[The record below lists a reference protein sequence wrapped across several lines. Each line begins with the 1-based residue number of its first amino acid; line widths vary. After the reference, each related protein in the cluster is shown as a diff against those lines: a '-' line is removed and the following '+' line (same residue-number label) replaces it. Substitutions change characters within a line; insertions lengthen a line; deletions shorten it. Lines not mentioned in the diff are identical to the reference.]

1 MNHNVLD
8 KGYVRLVNSWGSEL
22 DIVNSARVSYDKES
36 KLRDDGSLT
45 LNDQKLLNFLIE
57 HKHDSTL
64 RHAGFTF
71 EVYAPLMIAR
81 QWYKHAVSSTHV
93 EDQLGWNESSRRYI
107 TENEEF
113 YIPKG
118 DQWRSK
124 PENSKQGS
132 GEPLS
137 SDIGGWFTNK
147 LWDTIETGKGLYDK
161 AMAAGI
167 APEQAR
173 LFLPAYGMYVRWR
186 WTVSLNAVLHFL
198 SLRLGDG
205 AQSEIADYA
214 EVVNLLV
221 KEKFPSTVDAWE
233 QFRI

>member
-1 MNHNVLD
+1 MNKPVLD
-8 KGYVRLVNSWGSEL
+8 KGYIRLVNSWGTEL

-36 KLRDDGSLT
+36 DNLT
-45 LNDQKLLNFLIE
+45 DKDTGLINFLVK

-64 RHAGFTF
+64 RHCGFTF

-81 QWYKHAVSSTHV
+81 QWYKHAVSSSHV
-93 EDQLGWNESSRRYI
+93 EDQLGWNESSRRYV

-113 YIPKG
+113 YIPNA

-132 GEPLS
+132 GDPVSFFE
-137 SDIGGWFTNK
+137 GQTFTNE
-147 LWDTIETGKGLYDK
+147 LIDYIEYGNGLYQK
-161 AMAAGI
+161 AMDQGI

-186 WTVSLNAVLHFL
+186 WTTSLNAVLHFL
-198 SLRLGDG
+198 SLRMGHG
-205 AQSEIADYA
+205 AQSEIVSYA
-214 EVVNLLV
+214 EAVNEIV
-221 KEKFPSTVDAWE
+221 KEKFPITTAAWE
-233 QFRI
+233 EYRIN

>member
-1 MNHNVLD
+1 MNKPVLD
-8 KGYVRLVNSWGSEL
+8 KGYIRLVNSWGTEL

-36 KLRDDGSLT
+36 QELT
-45 LNDQKLLNFLIE
+45 DKDTNLIKFLVK

-81 QWYKHAVSSTHV
+81 QWYKHTVSSSHI
-93 EDQLGWNESSRRYI
+93 EDQLGWNESSRRYV

-113 YIPKG
+113 YIPG
-118 DQWRSK
+118 DNEWRSA

-132 GEPLS
+132 GEVLP
-137 SDIGGWFTNK
+137 SDQGGKFSDMLESYIQDGNN
-147 LWDTIETGKGLYDK
+147 LYQM
-161 AMAAGI
+161 AMHEGV

-186 WTVSLNAVLHFL
+186 WTTSLNAVLHFL
-198 SLRLGDG
+198 SLRLGHG
-205 AQSEIADYA
+205 AQAEIVDYA
-214 EVVNLLV
+214 EAVNEIV
-221 KEKFPSTVDAWE
+221 KEKFPITTSAWE
-233 QFRI
+233 EFRV

>member
-1 MNHNVLD
+1 MNHQVLD

-81 QWYKHAVSSTHV
+81 QWYKHAVSSTHL
-93 EDQLGWNESSRRYI
+93 EDQLGWNESSRRYV

-113 YIPKG
+113 YIPG
-118 DQWRSK
+118 ASEWRSA
-124 PENSKQGS
+124 PANSKQGS
-132 GEPLS
+132 GAPIL
-137 SDIGGWFTNK
+137 D
-147 LWDTIETGKGLYDK
+147 GKGQYFTMSLNNYIAEGEELYK
-161 AMAAGI
+161 RAMLEGV

-186 WTVSLNAVLHFL
+186 WTTSLNAVLHFL
-198 SLRLGDG
+198 SLRMGEG

-221 KEKFPSTVDAWE
+221 KEKFPSTVNAWE
-233 QFRI
+233 KFRL